1 MTAPAQRPQP
11 HAFCWPIR
19 VYYEDTD
26 AAGVVYYA
34 NYLKF
39 LERART
45 EWIASLGFP
54 ISVLES
60 EHNAIFVVNRLEI
73 DYRRPARL
81 GDALNVTL
89 SIVDCRKVRL
99 VAAQDVTRN
108 GQTLASARV
117 VLACID
123 PRTWRPARIPES
135 MLAPLE
141 NVV

>member
-1 MTAPAQRPQP
+1 MTAKARPREP
-11 HAFCWPIR
+11 RAFCWPIR

-45 EWIASLGFP
+45 EWIGSLGYP
-54 ISVLES
+54 VNVLES

-81 GDALNVTL
+81 GDALTVTVA
-89 SIVDCRKVRL
+89 IVECGKVRL
-99 VAAQDVTRN
+99 VAAQDVTRD
-108 GQTLASARV
+108 GEMLASARV
-117 VLACID
+117 ALACID
-123 PRTWRPARIPES
+123 PRTWRPARIPAPI
-135 MLAPLE
+135 LAPLE
-141 NVV
+141 NIA

>member
-1 MTAPAQRPQP
+1 MTTPARQPQP
-11 HAFCWPIR
+11 FSWSIR

-45 EWIASLGFP
+45 EWIASLGLTVNG
-54 ISVLES
+54 IER

-81 GDALNVTL
+81 GDALAATVSL
-89 SIVDCRKVRL
+89 RERGRARL
-99 VAAQDVTRN
+99 VVIQNVMRDREI
-108 GQTLASARV
+108 LADATV

-123 PRTWRPARIPES
+123 PRTWRPARIPAAV
-135 MLAPLE
+135 LAPME
-141 NVV
+141 NIA